1 MLMSPSAV
9 ENVFGRSWILLKR
22 NWAIVVPGLVI
33 GAVAGAVQFVLAP
46 EQSGI
51 PAGSLLARLIVY
63 VVPIL
68 ASILAISYT
77 TGMASAAWQNGKAT
91 FADGKRALDRDALS
105 VFIAMVALFVLGL
118 AAAFLVP
125 FTAFVSLFVYLYFC
139 IYTMA
144 AAVVGERPGVEAIAE
159 SMQIAYHRPVTT
171 LILVAAIL
179 AIVGVMS
186 VVAELLSS
194 APLVGPLVSTVVV
207 QALIAYVTLVVVG
220 EYVVLRKREVHS

>member
-1 MLMSPSAV
+1 MSRSPV
-9 ENVFGRSWILLKR
+9 ENVFGRSWSLLRK

-33 GAVAGAVQFVLAP
+33 GTLAGAVQFVLAP

-77 TGMASAAWQNGKAT
+77 TGMAAAAWQNGQAT

-105 VFIAMVALFVLGL
+105 LFVAMVALFALGL
-118 AAAFLVP
+118 VAAFLVP

-159 SMQIAYHRPVTT
+159 SMQIAYRRPVTT

-186 VVAELLSS
+186 VVAELLSA
-194 APLVGPLVSTVVV
+194 APLVGPLVTTVVV
-207 QALIAYVTLVVVG
+207 QAVIAYVTLVVVG
-220 EYVVLRKREVHS
+220 EYVVLRKREVQS

>member
-1 MLMSPSAV
+1 MPRSKV
-9 ENVFGRSWILLKR
+9 ENVFGRSWRLLR
-22 NWAIVVPGLVI
+22 ANWAIVVPGLVI
-33 GAVAGAVQFVLAP
+33 GAVAGAVQFVLSP
-46 EQSGI
+46 QNSGI

-77 TGMASAAWQNGKAT
+77 TGMATAAWQNGKAT

-105 VFIAMVALFVLGL
+105 LFIAMIALFALGL
-118 AAAFLVP
+118 VAAFLVP

-144 AAVVGERPGVEAIAE
+144 AAVVGERRGIEAIAE

-171 LILVAAIL
+171 LILVGAIL
-179 AIVGVMS
+179 AIVVVMS
-186 VVAELLSS
+186 VVASFLSS

-207 QALIAYVTLVVVG
+207 QAVIAYVTLVVVG
-220 EYVVLRKREVHS
+220 EYLVLRKQEAHS